1 MSRSTERYFL
11 LIIGPP
17 AVGKMTVGQEICKL
31 TDFRLFHNHESIE
44 TAINLFSYGS
54 KEFNSI
60 NQGIRQ
66 LVFDT
71 VRKSEV
77 IRGFIFT
84 LVCAYNMKADI
95 NEINNITNQFADSGW
110 IPCIA
115 ELYSPLDIRLK
126 RNHTSNRINTKESKR
141 DLEASDKRLL
151 ISHDKFITYS
161 GKNVFDIKNFIS
173 IDNSQ
178 LNASDTAVKIIE
190 SFKF

>member
-1 MSRSTERYFL
+1 MSKDRHFL

-17 AVGKMTVGQEICKL
+17 AVGKMTVGQEICRL
-31 TDFRLFHNHESIE
+31 TNFRLFHNHESIE
-44 TAINLFSYGS
+44 TALNLFSYGS
-54 KEFNSI
+54 KDFNKI
-60 NQGIRQ
+60 NRGIRK

-71 VRKSEV
+71 VRESEL
-77 IRGFIFT
+77 IQGFIFT
-84 LVCAYNMKADI
+84 LVCAYNMKEDI
-95 NEINNITNQFADSGW
+95 DEVNSIINQFEASGW

-151 ISHDKFITYS
+151 ISSEKYITYS
-161 GKNVFDIKNFIS
+161 GKNVFDTENFVS
-173 IDNSQ
+173 IDNSK
-178 LNASDTAVKIIE
+178 LSAEETAIQIIE